1 MTLLNPK
8 QASEYLRSKGV
19 ARAAVTLRNLRLKG
33 GGPQFRKLGNN
44 VYYEPELLD
53 QWIADQLTA
62 PVRSTSE
69 LPDRAA
75 A

>member
-8 QASEYLRSKGV
+8 QASQYLREKGV
-19 ARAAVTLRNLRLKG
+19 TRSPVTLRNLRVKG

-53 QWIADQLTA
+53 EWITNRLTA
-62 PVRSTSE
+62 PMASTAE
-69 LPDRAA
+69 LPTRAA
-75 A
+75 